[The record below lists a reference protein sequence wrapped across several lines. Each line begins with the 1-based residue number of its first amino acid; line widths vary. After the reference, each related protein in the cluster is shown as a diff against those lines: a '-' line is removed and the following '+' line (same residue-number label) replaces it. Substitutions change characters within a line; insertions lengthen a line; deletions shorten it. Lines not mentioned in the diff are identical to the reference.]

1 MTSEFVR
8 RAGFT
13 LGALLI
19 YRLGCAIPL
28 PGLNFEIIEQIFRT
42 QAAGSLKAILL
53 SSGRLSHLAIFA
65 LGITPYISAAILL
78 QLGGIVFSRL
88 KLLQSQ
94 GARGRQILRRLTFC
108 LTIGLAAFQAYGVAH
123 ALEGVNEGIPGA
135 SAVEN
140 PGWLFLTSTTL
151 TLTGGTVFLAWL
163 SEQITAFG
171 LGNGIAL
178 ILLSGTTIALRDPI
192 VTITDLNERGLL
204 SSNTLLSFIGLL
216 VFTTGAAVV
225 FERARRQFPIDYAKR
240 QIGDR
245 VFEGLS
251 SALQIKLNP
260 AGIIPAFLASWVL
273 GIAITIAS
281 LVADQ
286 DLIIKHLVPGRLVYL
301 VLYAILIFV
310 CTLFY
315 TAYIFNPEET
325 AEHLQRQGGTLRS
338 IAPGEAT
345 VAHLDAAV
353 SRIALFGA
361 VYLTAI
367 CLLPDILRFYLHVP
381 FYLGGLSF
389 LILVCTVLDFDH
401 QIRGYLRFSGIAR
414 RP

>member
-1 MTSEFVR
+1 MTFEFAR

-19 YRLGCAIPL
+19 YRLGCNIPL
-28 PGLNFEIIEQIFRT
+28 PGINFEIIERLFRT
-42 QAAGSLKAILL
+42 QAAGMLQ
-53 SSGRLSHLAIFA
+53 SSGRLSHLAILA

-94 GARGRQILRRLTFC
+94 GVRGRRTLRRLTFG

-123 ALEGVNEGIPGA
+123 ALEGINEGLTGA

-151 TLTGGTVFLAWL
+151 TLTGGAVFLAWL

-178 ILLSGTTIALRDPI
+178 ILLSGTVSALRDPI
-192 VTITDLNERGLL
+192 LTITNLNERGLL
-204 SSNTLLSFIGLL
+204 SSNTLLSLIGIV
-216 VFTTGAAVV
+216 VFTTGAVV
-225 FERARRQFPIDYAKR
+225 VVERARRRFPVDYAGR
-240 QIGDR
+240 RIGER
-245 VFEGLS
+245 AFEGLS
-251 SALQIKLNP
+251 SALAIKLNP
-260 AGIIPAFLASWVL
+260 AGIMPAILASWL
-273 GIAITIAS
+273 IEIAS
-281 LVADQ
+281 LVAG
-286 DLIIKHLVPGRLVYL
+286 LIAGPDTVTKYLLPGRPIYL
-301 VLYAILIFV
+301 AVFAILIFV

-315 TAYIFNPEET
+315 TAHVFNPEKA
-325 AEHLQRQGGTLRS
+325 AEDLQKRDGAIRLVV
-338 IAPGEAT
+338 PGEAT
-345 VAHLDAAV
+345 VAYLDAAV

-361 VYLTAI
+361 AYLTVI

-381 FYLGGLSF
+381 FYLGGLPF

>member
-1 MTSEFVR
+1 MTADFIR
-8 RAGFT
+8 RACFT
-13 LGALLI
+13 VGALLI

-28 PGLNFEIIEQIFRT
+28 PGLNFEVVEQIFRA
-42 QAAGSLKAILL
+42 QLAHGPYAWLMPL
-53 SSGRLSHLAIFA
+53 SGISRLAIFA

-123 ALEGVNEGIPGA
+123 ALEGINEGASGA
-135 SAVEN
+135 GAVEN

-151 TLTGGTVFLAWL
+151 TLAGGTVFLAWL

-178 ILLSGTTIALRDPI
+178 ILLSGTAIALRDP
-192 VTITDLNERGLL
+192 VLTIADLNERGLL
-204 SSNTLLSFIGLL
+204 SSNTLLSFIGLV
-216 VFTTGAAVV
+216 VFTTGVTVV
-225 FERARRQFPIDYAKR
+225 FERARRRFPIDYSQR

-245 VFEGLS
+245 LFEGSS
-251 SALQIKLNP
+251 SALTVKLNP

-273 GIAITIAS
+273 GITITITG

-286 DLIIKHLVPGRLVYL
+286 DLIIKHLMPGRPVYL
-301 VLYAILIFV
+301 VLYATLIFV

-315 TAYIFNPEET
+315 TAYVFNPEEVG
-325 AEHLQRQGGTLRS
+325 EHLQKQGGALRS

-361 VYLTAI
+361 VYLTVI
-367 CLLPDILRFYLHVP
+367 CLLPDILRYYLHVP
-381 FYLGGLSF
+381 LYLGGLPF
-389 LILVCTVLDFDH
+389 LILVCTVLDFEH
-401 QIRGYLRFSGIAR
+401 QLRGYLRFRA
-414 RP
+414 

>member
-1 MTSEFVR
+1 MTSDFVR

-19 YRLGCAIPL
+19 YRFGCNIPL
-28 PGLNFEIIEQIFRT
+28 PGINFEIIEQVFRT
-42 QAAGSLKAILL
+42 HAAGSLRAILL
-53 SSGRLSHLAIFA
+53 PPGGLSHLAIFA

-78 QLGGIVFSRL
+78 QLGGIIFNRL

-108 LTIGLAAFQAYGVAH
+108 LTTGLAAFQAYGVAH
-123 ALEGVNEGIPGA
+123 ALEGVNEGVSGA

-140 PGWLFLTSTTL
+140 PGWLLTSTTL

-163 SEQITAFG
+163 SEQMTAFG

-225 FERARRQFPIDYAKR
+225 FERAQRRFPIDYSKR
-240 QIGDR
+240 QVGDR
-245 VFEGLS
+245 LFEGSS
-251 SALQIKLNP
+251 SALTVKINP
-260 AGIIPAFLASWVL
+260 AGIIPAILASWLL
-273 GIAITIAS
+273 GIVTTIAGLIAS
-281 LVADQ
+281 P
-286 DLIIKHLVPGRLVYL
+286 DLITKYLVPTRPAYL
-301 VLYAILIFV
+301 ALEAILIFL
-310 CTLFY
+310 CAFYY
-315 TAYIFNPEET
+315 TAYVFNPEQA
-325 AEHLQRQGGTLRS
+325 AEQLQKQGGAIRS
-338 IAPGEAT
+338 IAPGETT
-345 VAHLDAAV
+345 VAYLDGAV
-353 SRIALFGA
+353 SRIVLFGA
-361 VYLTAI
+361 AYLTAI

-381 FYLGGLSF
+381 FYLGGLPF
-389 LILVCTVLDFDH
+389 LILICTVLDFDH
-401 QIRGYLRFSGIAR
+401 HIRGYLGFLHRSR
-414 RP
+414 RR

>member
-1 MTSEFVR
+1 MTSELIR

-19 YRLGCAIPL
+19 YRLGCNIPL
-28 PGLNFEIIEQIFRT
+28 PGINFEMVEQVFRT
-42 QAAGSLKAILL
+42 QVAHGPNAWLVPSIGIS
-53 SSGRLSHLAIFA
+53 RLAIFA

-94 GARGRQILRRLTFC
+94 GAGGRQILRRLTFC

-123 ALEGVNEGIPGA
+123 ALEGLNEGVPGA

-178 ILLSGTTIALRDPI
+178 ILLSGTTIALRNPI
-192 VTITDLNERGLL
+192 MTIADLNERGLL

-216 VFTTGAAVV
+216 VFTTGAVVV
-225 FERARRQFPIDYAKR
+225 FERARRRFPIEYSQR

-245 VFEGLS
+245 LFEGLS
-251 SALQIKLNP
+251 SALTVKLNP
-260 AGIIPAFLASWVL
+260 AGIIPAILASWLL
-273 GIAITIAS
+273 GIVITIAS
-281 LVADQ
+281 FIVDPDVITHYLT
-286 DLIIKHLVPGRLVYL
+286 PSRPVYL
-301 VLYAILIFV
+301 ALYALLIFV
-310 CTLFY
+310 CALFY
-315 TAYIFNPEET
+315 AAYVFNPEQA
-325 AEHLQRQGGTLRS
+325 AEHLQKQGGAIRS

-345 VAHLDAAV
+345 VAYLDAAV
-353 SRIALFGA
+353 SRIVLFGA
-361 VYLTAI
+361 AYLTAI
-367 CLLPDILRFYLHVP
+367 CLLPDILGFYFHVP
-381 FYLGGLSF
+381 FYFGGLPF
-389 LILVCTVLDFDH
+389 LILICTVLDFDH
-401 QIRGYLRFSGIAR
+401 QIRGYLGFLHRSR
-414 RP
+414 RR